1 MENIANI
8 QVIQNIVYIISSVMF
23 ILGIKMLGKEATA
36 VKGNYLSALAMFS
49 AVGITC
55 LSLDIDIKIILAG
68 VLLGGLIGSLI
79 AIKVKMTAIP
89 EMVALFNGFGG
100 LATFLIAWS
109 QFNEP
114 SNSMFQHILIML
126 TIYIGGITFSGSLI
140 AYGKLSE
147 KLKLGKGSMITNI
160 FISFFY
166 LSMPAL
172 IYVGAEPYLSG
183 FIPQI
188 PSYFAI
194 FLVLTLVAGIGF
206 VMPIGGGDMPVV
218 ISLLNSLSGIA
229 AAFAGLLLLNNV
241 LIVAGSLVG
250 ASGLILTIIM
260 AKAMNRTITN
270 ILFVGYASASQANSS
285 EEQGEVKPIT
295 PDDAYLILEN
305 ASSVLVVPGYGMAVA
320 QAQHVVREM
329 GELLEENGTEVKYGI
344 HPVAGRMP
352 GHMNVLLAEANV
364 SYDLLAEPDDVNPSM
379 DTIDVAIV
387 IGANDVVNPSATEE
401 EGSPIYGMPIIE
413 VHNAK
418 TVFVLKRSMSS
429 GFAGVQNPLFFKEN
443 TRMLFGDAKAL
454 FHDVIVTLGM
464 FSLFSLEINLS
475 IIAAVLTIV
484 GYSMNDTVVIFDRV
498 RENLRKYS
506 DIKIYELT
514 NISINETLSRTLLT
528 SITTLLALLAIYFF
542 GGEILRGFSFAMILG
557 VIFGT
562 YSSIYIANTVL
573 VRLNVTQ
580 KTVLREENKD

>member
-1 MENIANI
+1 MENITNI
-8 QVIQNIVYIISSVMF
+8 QVIQNIVYIVSSVMF

-49 AVGITC
+49 AVGVTC
-55 LSLDIDIKIILAG
+55 LSLEIDLKIILAG
-68 VLLGGLIGSLI
+68 ILFGGLIGSII
-79 AIKVKMTAIP
+79 ALKVKMTAIP

-109 QFNEP
+109 SFNEP
-114 SNSMFQHILIML
+114 SNSVFQHVLIML
-126 TIYIGGITFSGSLI
+126 TIYIGGITFTGSLI

-147 KLKLGKGSMITNI
+147 KLKLGKGSIITNV

-172 IYVGAEPYLSG
+172 IYAIAESSISQ
-183 FIPQI
+183 FIPQV
-188 PSYFAI
+188 PSYFLI
-194 FLVLTLVAGIGF
+194 FLGITLIAGIGF

-270 ILFVGYASASQANSS
+270 ILFVGYASSAQSGAA

-295 PDDAYLILEN
+295 ADDAYLILEN

-443 TRMLFGDAKAL
+443 TRMLFGDAKESIGQ
-454 FHDVIVTLGM
+454 IVAE
-464 FSLFSLEINLS
+464 F
-475 IIAAVLTIV
+475 
-484 GYSMNDTVVIFDRV
+484 
-498 RENLRKYS
+498 
-506 DIKIYELT
+506 
-514 NISINETLSRTLLT
+514 
-528 SITTLLALLAIYFF
+528 
-542 GGEILRGFSFAMILG
+542 
-557 VIFGT
+557 
-562 YSSIYIANTVL
+562 
-573 VRLNVTQ
+573 
-580 KTVLREENKD
+580 KD

>member
-1 MENIANI
+1 MENLANI
-8 QVIQNIVYIISSVMF
+8 QVIQNIVYIVSSVMF

-55 LSLDIDIKIILAG
+55 LSLEIDLKIILAG

-114 SNSMFQHILIML
+114 SNSMLQHVLIML

-172 IYVGAEPYLSG
+172 IYVIAEP
-183 FIPQI
+183 FISQFVPQV
-188 PSYFAI
+188 PSYFSI
-194 FLVLTLVAGIGF
+194 FLVLTLAAGIGF

-270 ILFVGYASASQANSS
+270 ILFVGYASSSQSTTS

-295 PDDAYLILEN
+295 SDDAYLILEN

-429 GFAGVQNPLFFKEN
+429 GFAGVQNPLFFREN
-443 TRMLFGDAKAL
+443 TRMLFGDAKESIGQ
-454 FHDVIVTLGM
+454 IVAE
-464 FSLFSLEINLS
+464 F
-475 IIAAVLTIV
+475 
-484 GYSMNDTVVIFDRV
+484 
-498 RENLRKYS
+498 
-506 DIKIYELT
+506 
-514 NISINETLSRTLLT
+514 
-528 SITTLLALLAIYFF
+528 
-542 GGEILRGFSFAMILG
+542 
-557 VIFGT
+557 
-562 YSSIYIANTVL
+562 
-573 VRLNVTQ
+573 
-580 KTVLREENKD
+580 KD

>member
-1 MENIANI
+1 MENFINI
-8 QVIQNIVYIISSVMF
+8 QVIQNVVYIISSVMF

-36 VKGNYLSALAMFS
+36 VRGNYLSALAMFS
-49 AVGITC
+49 AVAVTC
-55 LSLDIDIKIILAG
+55 LSLEIDIKIILAG
-68 VLLGGLIGSLI
+68 VIIGGLVGSLI

-109 QFNEP
+109 QFNETG
-114 SNSMFQHILIML
+114 NSMFQHALIML

-147 KLKLGKGSMITNI
+147 KLKLGKGSIITNI

-172 IYVGAEPYLSG
+172 IYAIAEPSISQL
-183 FIPQI
+183 IPQA
-188 PSYFAI
+188 PSYFLI
-194 FLVLTLVAGIGF
+194 FLGLTLIAGIGF

-250 ASGLILTIIM
+250 ASGLILTVIM
-260 AKAMNRTITN
+260 AKAMNRTIIN
-270 ILFVGYASASQANSS
+270 ILFVGYASSSQATSS
-285 EEQGEVKPIT
+285 EDQGEVKPIT
-295 PDDAYLILEN
+295 ADDAYLILEN
-305 ASSVLVVPGYGMAVA
+305 ASSVLVIPGYGMAVA

-329 GELLEENGTEVKYGI
+329 GELLEDNGTEVKYGI

-379 DTIDVAIV
+379 DSIDVAIV

-443 TRMLFGDAKAL
+443 TRMLFGDAKESIGQ
-454 FHDVIVTLGM
+454 IVAE
-464 FSLFSLEINLS
+464 F
-475 IIAAVLTIV
+475 
-484 GYSMNDTVVIFDRV
+484 
-498 RENLRKYS
+498 
-506 DIKIYELT
+506 
-514 NISINETLSRTLLT
+514 
-528 SITTLLALLAIYFF
+528 
-542 GGEILRGFSFAMILG
+542 
-557 VIFGT
+557 
-562 YSSIYIANTVL
+562 
-573 VRLNVTQ
+573 
-580 KTVLREENKD
+580 KD

>member
-1 MENIANI
+1 
-8 QVIQNIVYIISSVMF
+8 
-23 ILGIKMLGKEATA
+23 
-36 VKGNYLSALAMFS
+36 
-49 AVGITC
+49 
-55 LSLDIDIKIILAG
+55 
-68 VLLGGLIGSLI
+68 
-79 AIKVKMTAIP
+79 MTAIP
-89 EMVALFNGFGG
+89 EMVALFYGFGG

-114 SNSMFQHILIML
+114 ANSMFQHVLIML

-172 IYVGAEPYLSG
+172 IYAVAEPSLSG
-183 FIPQI
+183 LIPQL
-188 PSYFAI
+188 PSYFSV
-194 FLVLTLVAGIGF
+194 FLVLTLVAGMGF
-206 VMPIGGGDMPVV
+206 VTPIGGGDMPVV

-250 ASGLILTIIM
+250 ASGLILTVIM
-260 AKAMNRTITN
+260 AKAMNRTIGN
-270 ILFVGYASASQANSS
+270 ILFVGYASSSQTSAS

-295 PDDAYLILEN
+295 SDDAYLILEN

-329 GELLEENGTEVKYGI
+329 GELLEENGTDVKYGI

-443 TRMLFGDAKAL
+443 TRMLFGDAKESIGQ
-454 FHDVIVTLGM
+454 IVAE
-464 FSLFSLEINLS
+464 F
-475 IIAAVLTIV
+475 
-484 GYSMNDTVVIFDRV
+484 
-498 RENLRKYS
+498 
-506 DIKIYELT
+506 
-514 NISINETLSRTLLT
+514 
-528 SITTLLALLAIYFF
+528 
-542 GGEILRGFSFAMILG
+542 
-557 VIFGT
+557 
-562 YSSIYIANTVL
+562 
-573 VRLNVTQ
+573 
-580 KTVLREENKD
+580 KD